1 MCVSYGSIFAKG
13 EVLVEFKLACV
24 MVLIL
29 EMGWHHQEYFIL
41 GSSLMSDF
49 AYSIRPYYICVGG
62 LVDY

>member
-1 MCVSYGSIFAKG
+1 
-13 EVLVEFKLACV
+13 

-41 GSSLMSDF
+41 GSLMSDF
-49 AYSIRPYYICVGG
+49 DYSIRPYYICVGG